1 MAFNFFFT
9 IRFRVILVLL
19 MVTGGVLM
27 AYLDQSTLEALST
40 SQLNNPASYE
50 EKINLINDS
59 YNKGD
64 MIESIETLYDC
75 EIVLYTDNNYRSRL
89 NHFVFVNGLLVDF
102 IPDGQTSLGRIHFNV
117 DKGEFG
123 DELLEKQKRGY
134 SVCLIVLIS
143 AYSLIGLLGVS
154 VYIFNKRRY

>member
-1 MAFNFFFT
+1 MRKSYDDF
-9 IRFRVILVLL
+9 LL
-19 MVTGGVLM
+19 GFSMFSNLHTFPVNM
-27 AYLDQSTLEALST
+27 SICFI
-40 SQLNNPASYE
+40 AS
-50 EKINLINDS
+50 
-59 YNKGD
+59 
-64 MIESIETLYDC
+64 MF
-75 EIVLYTDNNYRSRL
+75 
-89 NHFVFVNGLLVDF
+89 FVFVNGLLVDF